1 MVSII
6 IPYKNAAIF
15 IAECIDSIISQSYKN
30 WELILV
36 NDNSSD
42 ESNSIVEQYCKI
54 DRRIKNYNSNGVGII
69 NALCTGYNH
78 SKGDY
83 ITRMDADDVMHIDKI
98 KLLRKALSNSGKN
111 HVSIGLVNYFS
122 SNKIL
127 GEGYI
132 KYAKWLNYLT
142 ENKLNFFEI
151 FKECTVPST
160 CWMLHR
166 NDFDKIG
173 GFENDKYPEDYDL
186 AFRMFINGINISNVN
201 LVIHHWRDHNLRTS
215 RTDSKYDFK
224 NFIPLKIEY
233 LLKQKNNNSIVLWG
247 TGKKGKLIA
256 KELIK
261 KEHPFIWITENTN
274 KHGKEIYGQLIHET
288 KFLKKEIFKTI
299 ICGVSSRNFTIP
311 KNNKFNAYIS
321 FY

>member
-6 IPYKNAAIF
+6 IPYKNAAFF
-15 IAECIDSIISQSYKN
+15 IAECIDSVINQSHEM

-42 ESNSIVEQYCKI
+42 ESKSIVKQYCKV
-54 DRRIKNYNSNGVGII
+54 DQRIKSYNSNGIGII
-69 NALCTGYNH
+69 NALRKGYNH
-78 SKGDY
+78 SKGNY
-83 ITRMDADDVMHIDKI
+83 ITRMDADDIMHIDKI
-98 KLLRKALSNSGKN
+98 KLLRKALIKSGEN

-127 GEGYI
+127 GDGYI

-142 ENKLNFFEI
+142 ENKLNFSEI
-151 FKECTVPST
+151 FKECTVPSP
-160 CWMLHR
+160 CWMIHR
-166 NDFDKIG
+166 NDFNKIG

-186 AFRMFINGINISNVN
+186 ALRMYINGIKISNVN
-201 LVIHHWRDHNLRTS
+201 VVIHQWRDHNLRTS

-256 KELIK
+256 KELMK
-261 KEHPFIWITENTN
+261 KEHDFIWITDNAN
-274 KHGKEIYGQLIHET
+274 KQGKEIYGQLIHET

-299 ICGVSSRNFTIP
+299 ICGVSSRGFTIP
-311 KNNKFNAYIS
+311 KNNKFNDYIS